1 MIAKLFLNKKKN
13 KWTIDRD
20 KKINLKSSGLILN
33 DWVCKIGQITLK
45 LLTFI

>member
-33 DWVCKIGQITLK
+33 KIGQITLK